1 MHELYNPSKKKEVVD
16 EADGGIA
23 DIADIFN
30 LAINTINLS
39 IILIY
44 LMLPWCQKT
53 KDFILF
59 PKYYCYDVN

>member
-16 EADGGIA
+16 EADWGIA

-30 LAINTINLS
+30 IAINTINLS

-44 LMLPWCQKT
+44 WM
-53 KDFILF
+53 
-59 PKYYCYDVN
+59 

>member
-30 LAINTINLS
+30 IAIDTINLS

-44 LMLPWCQKT
+44 LILP
-53 KDFILF
+53 
-59 PKYYCYDVN
+59 